1 MNHEQDDQ
9 LGTTQDASP
18 DIAERVAADRQPG
31 DPAAEAPPSADAAT
45 DGPAAVGQASAAVGQ
60 ASAAVGKASAAVA
73 DPKPRRFAIPSGKQL
88 EHLGNAIIGEIQAVL
103 GATVKKL
110 TTQHQAVI
118 SAAVTDAIRL
128 QFTPPGKKS
137 DALRTAI
144 DARLKSVKVTAKVLT
159 AARLNQIT
167 AIVLKRLSAFV
178 LP

>member
-18 DIAERVAADRQPG
+18 DIAERVAADQQPG
-31 DPAAEAPPSADAAT
+31 DPAAEAPTSADAAT
-45 DGPAAVGQASAAVGQ
+45 DGPAAVGQASAAVGN
-60 ASAAVGKASAAVA
+60 ASAAAA
-73 DPKPRRFAIPSGKQL
+73 DPKPRRFAVPSGKQL
-88 EHLGNAIIGEIQAVL
+88 EHLGNAITGEVIEVL
-103 GATVKKL
+103 GRTVNKL
-110 TTQHQAVI
+110 TTQHKAVI